1 MEMFFVFTYFLILKT
16 RGHNGPGA
24 WIVRDMANEP
34 NKAKFIWLLNIG
46 LKVECLYISTLLWHG
61 NTKFDKL

>member
-1 MEMFFVFTYFLILKT
+1 MDQE
-16 RGHNGPGA
+16 
-24 WIVRDMANEP
+24 RDMANEP